1 LRSQITNKRTAAQ
14 DKIPAI
20 KCSSCGA
27 EIMLVQNVKLVSE
40 AIEAHVEFHRLKVR
54 KPLQSEVEAER
65 IRGDLITQAFKTASE
80 Q

>member
-1 LRSQITNKRTAAQ
+1 LPSRITNKKTAARN
-14 DKIPAI
+14 KIPVI

-27 EIMLVQNVKLVSE
+27 EIMLVQNVKFVSE

-54 KPLQSEVEAER
+54 NPLQVEAEAER